1 MALRIFETDPD
12 AQPKERT
19 NYTDDTVGRFH
30 SGATEVDAKGQT
42 IPVSLNSWRVTT
54 GSPDV
59 AQAVAQLLGG
69 APVETDSTSENFIEV
84 LTPAE
89 GVQIILDGASA
100 LKSDMKLWN
109 RGKLV
114 HHCDGVEYLSPDDKA
129 GRPCGCPALFAERKA
144 AAKDYMGPKPD
155 IRVTFRLADDPDLGT
170 FQFRS
175 GSWTMAE
182 VLHQYENAL
191 DRVGGEAVATMSLE
205 LVEYTTKKGR
215 DVSYRKPVLDN
226 IRSYNAAIAE

>member
-30 SGATEVDAKGQT
+30 SGTTEVDAKGQT
-42 IPVSLNSWRVTT
+42 IPVSLNSWRITT
-54 GSPDV
+54 ASPEV
-59 AQAVAQLLGG
+59 AEAVAQLLGG
-69 APVETDSTSENFIEV
+69 SPVETDSTSENFIEV

-114 HHCDGVEYLSPDDKA
+114 HHCDGVEFLSPDDKA
-129 GRPCGCPALFAERKA
+129 GRPCGCPTLFAERKE
-144 AAKDYMGPKPD
+144 AAKNYMGPKPD
-155 IRVTFRLADDPDLGT
+155 IRVTFRLADDPELGP
-170 FQFRS
+170 FQFRT
-175 GSWTMAE
+175 GAWTMAE

-191 DRVGGEAVATMSLE
+191 DRVDGEAVATMSLE